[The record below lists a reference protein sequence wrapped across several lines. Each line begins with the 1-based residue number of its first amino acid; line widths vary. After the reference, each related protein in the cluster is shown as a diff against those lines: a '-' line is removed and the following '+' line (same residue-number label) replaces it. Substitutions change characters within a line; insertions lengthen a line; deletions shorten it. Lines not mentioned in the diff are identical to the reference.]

1 MNNFI
6 EINAVNTIH
15 RNVLVNLSNVTTIV
29 RYTPDQK
36 EEYWVNL
43 IGDETYEID
52 KEQYEAIKAKLIGGE
67 NN

>member
-6 EINAVNTIH
+6 EINATNTIY

-43 IGDETYEID
+43 VADESYKID
-52 KEQYEAIKAKLIGGE
+52 KEQYEAIRTKLIGKGE
-67 NN
+67 N